1 MIKGAIFDLDGT
13 LLDTL
18 ESIAKSGNEMLCS
31 FGLAPAPV
39 KQYGVFAGNGADVL
53 VERALCYS
61 TDNKLSL
68 LEDAKRRYREFFRE
82 FCSYRV
88 KPYEGIVPLLEKLK
102 EKNIR
107 LAVCTNKPHENAVRL
122 IQEYFGDNVFT
133 AVLGQREGFPK
144 KPDPKGIFTILSQWD
159 ISPDE
164 CVYLGDSDVDMKTG
178 KNAGCLTVGVLW
190 GFRDK
195 EELQA
200 NGADH
205 VIAHPMDLISL
216 LKG

>member
-13 LLDTL
+13 LLNTL
-18 ESIAKSGNEMLCS
+18 ESIAKAGNEMLGS
-31 FGLAPAPV
+31 FGFSPAPM
-39 KQYGVFAGNGADVL
+39 KQYGVFAGDGADVL
-53 VERALCYS
+53 VERALRYS
-61 TDNKLSL
+61 GDTELSL
-68 LEDAKRRYREFFRE
+68 LEEAKQRYREFFRE

-88 KPYEGIVPLLEKLK
+88 TPYEGIVPLLEELTNN
-102 EKNIR
+102 NIR
-107 LAVCTNKPHENAVRL
+107 LAICTNKPHENAVRL
-122 IQEYFGDNVFT
+122 IKEYFGDNRFT

-144 KPDPKGIFTILSQWD
+144 KPDPTGIATILSQWG
-159 ISPDE
+159 ISPEE

-178 KNAGCLTVGVLW
+178 NNAGCLTVGVLW

-195 EELQA
+195 EELLA

-205 VIAHPMDLISL
+205 VIANPMDLIPL